1 MSDDRPRRPPPRFPR
16 PVDDEPEVTRV
27 EEDPFPL
34 TERLPMLPPPP
45 KAPEP
50 FKLIAGRPPSYV
62 EFQAQLGEF
71 TQKLEAVISSQ
82 AAVLGVQRKMA
93 LQLDGFGTTVNERF
107 DVFHQELALLRAT
120 VTGDHAPRLD
130 KVEKTV
136 ADKAKTVAIAGTKYG
151 SYFVAVAFVARMA
164 AKAYPQ
170 FGSVIEDLLSAVGL

>member
-45 KAPEP
+45 KPPEP

-93 LQLDGFGTTVNERF
+93 LQLDGLGVTVNERF

-130 KVEKTV
+130 KVESTLGQK
-136 ADKAKTVAIAGTKYG
+136 
-151 SYFVAVAFVARMA
+151 A
-164 AKAYPQ
+164 AKGGGIAA
-170 FGSVIEDLLSAVGL
+170 ILLIALPMLADALPKYAHFINSILGVLQ